1 MGRNL
6 SKLTHQD
13 VLIEHLGHKLIR
25 SVSLIL
31 ITSFGSLTCVELA

>member
-1 MGRNL
+1 MG
-6 SKLTHQD
+6 KLAHQG
-13 VLIEHLGHKLIR
+13 VLIEHLGHRLIW